1 MSSLQLVNVLAHFS
15 AFIVYL
21 WLIGFVL
28 HKNPKAL
35 LNRLCAL
42 TLVPFAIW
50 SLGVVFFHSA
60 PSSGEAMLW
69 MNVASLGW
77 GSFPI
82 TAFWFYLAFTRHE
95 KVLKN
100 RGFITICVL
109 LAIFFISLQWTGD
122 LIIDFIKQPYGWSTI
137 WASSPLT
144 IIFSVYYF
152 VLIASCICLNFSF
165 GRRTRSLREKK
176 QARVLWITPAICLPL
191 GVMTDT
197 IFPMLGISTVP
208 PIAIIF
214 ILIWGGGLVYA
225 ITRYGLMTLTPATIA
240 DDILATMGDSLIMVD
255 LNGKIISANKA
266 TSDLL
271 GYTADEL
278 VDKPFNSI
286 MVENTNANDVP
297 WQEILEKGSIS
308 SRDAT
313 YLARNGESI
322 PVLVSA
328 SVVKDREGEPVG
340 VVVTAHDMRVHRKI
354 ELNLRQSEERYRL
367 LFQSS
372 PDLIAQVDREG
383 KFITANRAM
392 ADSFGISQEEIIGR
406 TFFELMPEVVA
417 RSRLEMLRK
426 ALDER
431 KMQVFDDER
440 DGKWLSNIFVP
451 IELPGEEE
459 ATVQII
465 ARNIIERKLA
475 EQEYRQLINA
485 MNETLWIISFE
496 GKFIEVNDAAVNKLG
511 YSREELLTMGPRDI
525 DTHLSGVEIGELIE
539 GMKSDKL
546 QRFETE
552 HKTKDG
558 KIFPVDINSTPVTYH
573 GKAAIMS
580 IAHDMTEYKKIEL
593 GLRQSEEKY
602 RTLVDHAL
610 VGIGIHQNGRLLFAN
625 KELAAMLGYT
635 QEEII
640 GLPIDERIHP
650 DERDFVMARAQRRQ
664 AGAKEPETYEIRLL
678 KKDGSTL
685 YALISNAVMD
695 YQGQP
700 ATLMTIADIT
710 DSRMRVEL
718 EQANKELEAF
728 TYSVSHDLRAPLRS
742 IDGFSQALLEDY
754 ENILDDQGK
763 NYLHR
768 VRAAS
773 QHMAQL
779 IDDLLKL
786 SRVTRAEMRRERVD
800 LSAMAKAIARGLQ
813 DMEPQ
818 RAVDF
823 IIAEGVVVQGDASLL
838 QVALENLL
846 NNAWKFTGKHPH
858 ATIEFGVSQRE
869 GQPVYFIRDDGAGF
883 DMAYIDKL
891 FVPFQRLHDSTEF
904 EGTGIGLATVQRII
918 SRHGGSIWAEGE
930 VEKGATFYFTL
941 NWLLLN
947 ESPPEKVHR

>member
-1 MSSLQLVNVLAHFS
+1 MNILQLVTVQIHFL

-21 WLIGFVL
+21 GLIGFVL
-28 HKNPKAL
+28 HKNPKAF

-42 TLVPFAIW
+42 ALAPFAIW
-50 SLGVVFFHSA
+50 SLGFAFSHGA
-60 PSSGEAMLW
+60 PSANEAMLW
-69 MNVASLGW
+69 INVASLGW
-77 GSFPI
+77 CSFPI
-82 TAFWFYLAFTRHE
+82 FTLWFYLAFTKHQ

-100 RGFITICVL
+100 RLFIAICIL
-109 LAIFFISLQWTGD
+109 LASSFIYLQWTGSLIND
-122 LIIDFIKQPYGWSTI
+122 LVRQSYGWFTI
-137 WASSPLT
+137 WASSMPT
-144 IIFSVYYF
+144 YFFFAYYF
-152 VLIASCICLNFSF
+152 LFISACIPLALDF
-165 GRRTRSLREKK
+165 GRKTRSLREKK
-176 QARVLWITPAICLPL
+176 QARLLAITPIVVLVLGSLTDIILPE
-191 GVMTDT
+191 
-197 IFPMLGISTVP
+197 LGIQAVP

-225 ITRYGLMTLTPATIA
+225 ITRYGLMALTPTSAA
-240 DDILATMGDSLIMVD
+240 EDILATMGDSLMMVD
-255 LNGKIISANKA
+255 LKGKIILANKA

-271 GYTADEL
+271 GYKADDL

-286 MVENTNANDVP
+286 LIKSTNGEDAS
-297 WQEILEKGSIS
+297 WQEILEKGKIS

-313 YLARNGESI
+313 YLARKGKSI
-322 PVLVSA
+322 PVLISA
-328 SVVKDREGEPVG
+328 SVVKDREGEPAG
-340 VVVTAHDMRVHRKI
+340 VVVTAHDMTEYKKI
-354 ELNLRQSEERYRL
+354 ELNLRQSEERYRT

-372 PDLIAQVDREG
+372 PDLIALVDGKG
-383 KFITANRAM
+383 KFITANPAM
-392 ADSFGISQEEIIGR
+392 AGSFGISQEEMVGK

-417 RSRLEMLRK
+417 RHRLEMVRK
-426 ALDER
+426 ALDEGR
-431 KMQVFDDER
+431 IQVFDDER

-451 IELPGEEE
+451 IILPGKGE

-465 ARNIIERKLA
+465 ARDITERRLA
-475 EQEYRQLINA
+475 EQEYRQLLNA
-485 MNETLWIISFE
+485 MNETLWIINFE

-511 YSREELLTMGPRDI
+511 YSRDELLTMGPKDI
-525 DTHLSGVEIGELIE
+525 DPHLSAVEIGELIE

-552 HKTKDG
+552 HRAREG
-558 KIFPVDINSTPVTYH
+558 KIIPVDINSTPVTYH
-573 GKAAIMS
+573 GEAAIMS

-593 GLRQSEEKY
+593 NLRQSEERY

-610 VGIGIHQNGRLLFAN
+610 VGIGIHQNDRIVFAN

-635 QEEII
+635 LEEGI
-640 GLPIDERIHP
+640 GLSIYERIHP
-650 DERDFVMARAQRRQ
+650 DERNFVIARAQRRQ
-664 AGAKEPETYEIRLL
+664 EGSKEPETYEIRLL

-728 TYSVSHDLRAPLRS
+728 SYSVSHDLRAPLRS

-754 ENILDDQGK
+754 GDSFDETGK
-763 NYLHR
+763 DYLHR

-786 SRVTRAEMRRERVD
+786 SRVNRAEMRYESVD
-800 LSAMAKAIARGLQ
+800 LSDMIKAIAKELR
-813 DMEPQ
+813 DKEPE
-818 RAVDF
+818 RIAEF
-823 IIAEGVVVQGDASLL
+823 IIAEGVMVQGDASLL
-838 QVALENLL
+838 RVALENLL
-846 NNAWKFTGKHPH
+846 NNAWKFTGKHPL

-869 GQPVYFIRDDGAGF
+869 GQPVYFVRDDGAGF
-883 DMAYIDKL
+883 DMAYVDRL
-891 FVPFQRLHDSTEF
+891 FVPFQRLHTSAEF

-918 SRHGGSIWAEGE
+918 HRHSGSIWAKGE

-941 NWLLLN
+941 KL
-947 ESPPEKVHR
+947 